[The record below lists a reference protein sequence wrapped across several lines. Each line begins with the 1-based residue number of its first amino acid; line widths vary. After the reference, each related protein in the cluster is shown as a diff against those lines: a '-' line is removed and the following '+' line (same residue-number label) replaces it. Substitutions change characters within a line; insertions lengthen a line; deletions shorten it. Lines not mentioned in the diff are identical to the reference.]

1 MSNHHQVMR
10 ILVSRGRRKGGATAS
25 FSQPLAIKATSD
37 YLETR
42 KGVTGYT
49 AVYNVTKLATGV
61 PPQLTRFSV
70 RACDYQFLTE
80 SLVYVCRMLCCVPT
94 CDLHVSLLS
103 SGWG

>member
-1 MSNHHQVMR
+1 MR
-10 ILVSRGRRKGGATAS
+10 EKKGWGNAS

-49 AVYNVTKLATGV
+49 VVYNVTKLATGV

-70 RACDYQFLTE
+70 R
-80 SLVYVCRMLCCVPT
+80 VCV
-94 CDLHVSLLS
+94 
-103 SGWG
+103 